1 MPKKRISTNTTRKK
15 ATISEIDFE
24 DVELLSRIEQLA
36 YDGFYDTEIADKLN
50 ISRWQ
55 FDEAKRRSKKLTSTL
70 ETARERARTQG
81 AEMPSPAL
89 FAEVWA
95 RCNGKRTQLMREF
108 GIGWTKLQSWLAK
121 EPTFVD
127 IMAER
132 DLEFLEQVDVAS
144 RILAL
149 GGVKGKDNF
158 AGWSRFPDSW
168 MIRFHLNTLGKR
180 YGYGENPM
188 QSEAVDS
195 DIPKNIEQGIDID
208 SWIRQEVE
216 QKKQNSEKSDNDE
229 IEQDDNK

>member
-15 ATISEIDFE
+15 ATISDIDFE

-50 ISRWQ
+50 LSRWQ

-70 ETARERARTQG
+70 ETARERARARG
-81 AEMPSPAL
+81 AEIPSPAL

-95 RCNGKRTQLMREF
+95 RCNGKRTQLMKEF
-108 GIGWTKLQSWLAK
+108 GIGWTKLQSWLAQ
-121 EPTFVD
+121 EPIFVD

-132 DLEFLEQVDVAS
+132 DLEFLEQIDVAS

-158 AGWSRFPDSW
+158 AGWSRYPDSW
-168 MIRFHLNTLGKR
+168 MIRFHLNTLGRR
-180 YGYGENPM
+180 YGYGENPI
-188 QSEAVDS
+188 QPEVAD
-195 DIPKNIEQGIDID
+195 DTIPKDIEQGIDID

-216 QKKQNSEKSDNDE
+216 QKKRDKEE
-229 IEQDDNK
+229 

>member
-1 MPKKRISTNTTRKK
+1 MPKKRISTNTTRKR

-24 DVELLSRIEQLA
+24 DVELLSCIEQLA

-50 ISRWQ
+50 VSRWQ

-70 ETARERARTQG
+70 EKARERARAQG

-95 RCNGKRTQLMREF
+95 RCNGKRTQLMKEF
-108 GIGWTKLQSWLAK
+108 GIGWTKLQSWLAQ
-121 EPTFVD
+121 EPIFVD

-158 AGWSRFPDSW
+158 AGWSRYPDGW
-168 MIRFHLNTLGKR
+168 MIRYHLNTLGRR
-180 YGYGENPM
+180 YGYGENPI
-188 QSEAVDS
+188 QPGVADES
-195 DIPKNIEQGIDID
+195 IPNDIEQGIDID

-216 QKKQNSEKSDNDE
+216 QKKR
-229 IEQDDNK
+229 NKEE

>member
-15 ATISEIDFE
+15 ATISDIDFE

-50 ISRWQ
+50 LSRWQ

-70 ETARERARTQG
+70 GTARERARARG
-81 AEMPSPAL
+81 AEIPSPAL

-95 RCNGKRTQLMREF
+95 RCNGKRTQLMKEF
-108 GIGWTKLQSWLAK
+108 GIGWTKLQSWLAQ
-121 EPTFVD
+121 EPIFVD
-127 IMAER
+127 IMAKR
-132 DLEFLEQVDVAS
+132 DLEFLEQIDVAS

-158 AGWSRFPDSW
+158 AGWSRYPDSW
-168 MIRFHLNTLGKR
+168 MIRFHLNTLGRR
-180 YGYGENPM
+180 YGYGENPI
-188 QSEAVDS
+188 QQEVED
-195 DIPKNIEQGIDID
+195 DGIPNDIEQGIDID

-216 QKKQNSEKSDNDE
+216 QKKRDKEE
-229 IEQDDNK
+229 